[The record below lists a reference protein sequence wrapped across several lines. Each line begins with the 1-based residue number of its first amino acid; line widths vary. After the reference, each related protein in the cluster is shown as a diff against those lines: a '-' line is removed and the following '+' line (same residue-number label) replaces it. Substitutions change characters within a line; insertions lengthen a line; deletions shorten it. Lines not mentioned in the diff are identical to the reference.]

1 MEITRLLAHLQIC
14 LVRLNLLELLL
25 AMKWLR

>member
-14 LVRLNLLELLL
+14 LVSLSLLELQLV
-25 AMKWLR
+25 MGWLR